1 MSLPLNSSC
10 PICEGHTHLYDVVDF
25 NKSCGDPT
33 ARQNGL
39 SGLPIFYSRCSSCQ
53 FIFAPE
59 CYAWTK
65 EDFAQK
71 VYNANYGLFDPDFV
85 RIRPLANA
93 DLVERLYG
101 NQKMTIKHLD
111 FGGGEG
117 LLSKTLKES
126 GWDSNSYDPFF
137 DDQIMPKTHSI
148 DLVTAFEVFEHS
160 SAIGDLCK
168 ILGRLLKEKGAIL
181 FSTLISDGKVSDQ
194 ERLNWWYAAPRNGHI
209 SLFSKKSL
217 ELLAVKSNFRYVSY
231 GENLHCFY
239 KPSH

>member
-1 MSLPLNSSC
+1 
-10 PICEGHTHLYDVVDF
+10 V
-25 NKSCGDPT
+25 
-33 ARQNGL
+33 
-39 SGLPIFYSRCSSCQ
+39 
-53 FIFAPE
+53 
-59 CYAWTK
+59 
-65 EDFAQK
+65 
-71 VYNANYGLFDPDFV
+71 
-85 RIRPLANA
+85 
-93 DLVERLYG
+93 
-101 NQKMTIKHLD
+101 
-111 FGGGEG
+111 GGEG